1 MPTDTV
7 LPPSPGGR
15 SPDHFVA
22 PLEETQLQAVD
33 SVNVDAKVSS
43 LWADAWRAMR
53 GRPMFW
59 FSSFMILIIAFIG
72 IFPQVFTNERPDNDC
87 FLANSNGGPIAGH
100 PMGFT
105 QQGCDV
111 FARVLYGAQA
121 SLIVGVVATIVVVL
135 IGVALGAVAGFYGG
149 FFDALISRVTDI
161 FFAIPF
167 VLGAIVLI
175 SVFQSSRN
183 AIVVALILS
192 IFGWPQTARITRGA
206 VLEARAAD
214 YVTASTALGVTRFKV
229 LLKHVLPNAIA
240 PVIVVGTVSLG
251 IFIVAEATLSF
262 LGVGLPPSVMS
273 WGSDIARAQISIRI
287 APMTLF
293 YPAAALSLTVLSF
306 LMLGDVVRDALDP
319 KERAR

>member
-7 LPPSPGGR
+7 LPPNRGGR
-15 SPDHFVA
+15 SPDHYVA
-22 PLEETQLQAVD
+22 PLDETPLQAVD
-33 SVNVDAKVSS
+33 VVKVDTKVSS

-53 GRPMFW
+53 GRPLFW
-59 FSSFMILIIAFIG
+59 FSAVMILAIGFIG
-72 IFPQVFTNERPDNDC
+72 IFPQLFTNEPPDANC
-87 FLANSNGGPIAGH
+87 QLANSNAGPTTGH

-105 QQGCDV
+105 KQGCDV
-111 FARVLYGAQA
+111 FARVIYGAQA
-121 SLIVGVVATIVVVL
+121 SLTVGIVATVVVVF
-135 IGVALGAVAGFYGG
+135 IGVALGALAGFYGG
-149 FFDALISRVTDI
+149 FFDTLISRVTDI

-175 SVFQSSRN
+175 SIFQSGRN
-183 AIVVALILS
+183 ALVVALILS
-192 IFGWPQTARITRGA
+192 VFGWPQTARITRGA

-214 YVTASTALGVTRFKV
+214 YVTASIALGVTRFRV

-240 PVIVVGTVSLG
+240 PVIVVATVSLG

-273 WGSDIARAQISIRI
+273 WGNDIAQAQVSIRT